1 MKEKAD
7 KKHLI
12 IHGHFYQPPRENPWT
27 QRIDR
32 QESAAPYH
40 DWNEKITHECYFPNS
55 SSRCLD
61 GFGRI
66 KTLVTN
72 YTRLSFNFGPTLL
85 RWIEQHHRGLHK
97 EIIRADRAG
106 AELNKGHG
114 NAIAQGYNHIIMPLA
129 SKRDQ
134 ETQISWGVAEFKRC
148 FGREP
153 EGIWLSET
161 AVNQETL
168 YILIDRG
175 FRFIILSPQQ
185 AESFRPLKGKGKW
198 KDVTDGTIPTGFVY
212 RCRGGRPRAGDNY
225 IDIFFYDEKL
235 SQDISFNHLLRD
247 GDLFAESIAS
257 SYRRCGNDLV
267 TIATDGEIYGHHEP
281 FADMALAHLFESAA
295 EKHNLTITNFG
306 AYLDTHQPEF
316 EVKLKSG
323 ENNLG
328 TAWSCSHGV
337 GRWKEDCGCNVNAPE
352 GWNQKWRKPL
362 RDSLNILRDRLAKI
376 FDTEGGRLLEDP
388 WKARDD
394 YISVMNSGG
403 SENVNSFLSE
413 HSIKP
418 LSREEKIMILNL
430 LESQRNAM
438 LMFTSCGWF
447 FNDISGLESVQIIKY
462 AARAIELAG
471 EKYSGGLEEEFLAE
485 LQKAESNLKDAGT
498 GAEIYRSAR
507 KFSSITP
514 SFIAGQY
521 ALSSHLSCPEASPAI
536 FGWSFNK
543 LDSYSKE
550 SNGGMIYSG
559 LLEIEPPVIPES
571 YTFGYL
577 LLMEEEIQ
585 VICLIREFKDREEF
599 EKIKEDISS
608 LPSGIKRKDVLS
620 FAVEHFGGMVFSIR
634 DLFPEDRDTI
644 LASITDKKLES
655 LESLLEDIYLKNREF
670 LRLLSE
676 SSLTPP
682 ESILVPARVYLEKK
696 LSYQLRNWQKSLR
709 PEGIKGIRKIISD
722 ASYYGID
729 IDKSSVSDLFSGF
742 LLENIKRQKKK
753 LIAEESEAMIQFVN
767 FCEEIDVEIKIG
779 MIQNHIFTILNSTF
793 KEEAE
798 KLPPQSKRS
807 GNQLKPP
814 LQFLKLAE
822 RFNFNISAW
831 KELL

>member
-1 MKEKAD
+1 MKEKID

-40 DWNEKITHECYFPNS
+40 DWNERITRECYLPNS
-55 SSRCLD
+55 CSRRLD

-66 KTLVTN
+66 ETLVNN
-72 YTRLSFNFGPTLL
+72 YTRLNFNFGPTLF
-85 RWIEQHHRGLHK
+85 RWLEKHHPSLHK

-114 NAIAQGYNHIIMPLA
+114 NAIAQVYNHIIMPLA
-129 SKRDQ
+129 SKRDK
-134 ETQISWGVAEFKRC
+134 ETQIRWGVNDFKRC

-153 EGIWLSET
+153 EGIWLAET

-168 YILIDRG
+168 DILIDWG
-175 FRFIILSPQQ
+175 FRFIILSPHQ
-185 AESFRPLKGKGKW
+185 AKSFRPLGGKGKW
-198 KDVTDGTIPTGFVY
+198 KDVTGGTIPTGFVY
-212 RCRGGRPRAGDNY
+212 RCRGGSAEAGNNY
-225 IDIFFYDEKL
+225 IDIFFYDERL

-247 GDLFAESIAS
+247 GDRFAESIAS
-257 SYRRCGNDLV
+257 SYRRGGNDLV
-267 TIATDGEIYGHHEP
+267 AIATDGEIYGHHEP

-306 AYLDTHQPEF
+306 AYLDTHEPEF
-316 EVKLKSG
+316 EVKLKKG
-323 ENNLG
+323 GNNLG
-328 TAWSCSHGV
+328 TAWSCSHGL

-362 RDSLNILRDRLAKI
+362 RNSLNILRDRLAKI
-376 FDTEGGRLLEDP
+376 FDAEGGRLLEDP

-394 YISVMNSGG
+394 YIFVMNSG
-403 SENVNSFLSE
+403 STDEVNSFLAE

-418 LSREEKIMILNL
+418 LSREEKIIVLNM
-430 LESQRNAM
+430 LESQRNA
-438 LMFTSCGWF
+438 LFMFTSCGWF
-447 FNDISGLESVQIIKY
+447 FNDISGLESVQLIKY

-471 EKYSGGLEEEFLAE
+471 EEYSGGLEEEFLAE
-485 LQKAESNLKDAGT
+485 LQKAESNREDVGN
-498 GAEIYRSAR
+498 GAEIYRSNK

-521 ALSSHLSCPEASPAI
+521 ALSSHLSCPEASPEM

-550 SNGGMIYSG
+550 SGGGMIYCG
-559 LLEIEPPVIPES
+559 LLEIEPPLIPELF
-571 YTFGYL
+571 TFGYL
-577 LLMEEEIQ
+577 LMMEEEIQ
-585 VICLIREFKDREEF
+585 VICLTREFEDYGEF
-599 EKIKEDISS
+599 EKIKKKISA
-608 LPSGIKRKDVLS
+608 LPSGSKRKDVLKFS
-620 FAVEHFGGMVFSIR
+620 VDHFGGHVLSIR
-634 DLFPEDRDTI
+634 DLFPEDRDAI
-644 LASITDKKLES
+644 LTSITDNKLES
-655 LESLLEDIYLKNREF
+655 LEGLLKDIYLKNREF

-682 ESILVPARVYLEKK
+682 ESILVPSRVYLERK
-696 LSYQLRNWQKSLR
+696 LSFELRNWQKSLR
-709 PEGIKGIRKIISD
+709 PAGIEGIRKIISD

-729 IDKSSVSDLFSGF
+729 IDKSSVSELFSVF
-742 LLENIKRQKKK
+742 LLENIKRQKEK

-767 FCEEIDVEIKIG
+767 FCGDIDIEIKTG

-798 KLPPQSKRS
+798 KLPPRSKRS
-807 GNQLKPP
+807 GNEVKPV
-814 LQFLKLAE
+814 LEFLNLAE